1 MLSATERAAD
11 SAIDLALSFLG
22 EGETGER
29 VYKTDR
35 DFATATD
42 FAIEDAVRELLARE
56 TPDIGFLGEERGHT
70 GDREQYWCL
79 DPIDGTTNFA
89 RGLPNYGVSL
99 ALIEDGAPVFGSI
112 ALPAHGE
119 RYVTRA
125 GVALLNERPIR
136 VADTAS
142 LRDAIVSFGDFA
154 TGPGSQLKNARR
166 LAMLDNLATSV
177 GRVRMLGSAATDLAW
192 LAAGRVDAVVIDA
205 NRAWDVAAGIALAYG
220 AGAVVTHV
228 DGGPY
233 SIAGR
238 DLLVAAPGVHSTA
251 VATLAPTA
259 RSHG

>member
-11 SAIDLALSFLG
+11 AAIDLALSLLG

-79 DPIDGTTNFA
+79 DPIDGTTNFS

-99 ALIEDGAPVFGSI
+99 ALIDGDMPVFGSI

-119 RYVTRA
+119 RYVTRN
-125 GVALLNERPIR
+125 GGALLNLQPIR
-136 VADTAS
+136 VADTS
-142 LRDAIVSFGDFA
+142 DLRDAIVSFGDFA
-154 TGPGSQLKNARR
+154 SGPASGVKNARR
-166 LAMLDNLATSV
+166 LAMLSSLATSV

-192 LAAGRVDAVVIDA
+192 LAAGRLDAVLIDA
-205 NRAWDVAAGIALAYG
+205 NRAWDVAAGIALARA
-220 AGAVVTHV
+220 AGALVTHI

-233 SIAGR
+233 TLSGR
-238 DLLVAAPGVHSTA
+238 DLLATAPGVSGAALAVLGSTQE
-251 VATLAPTA
+251 
-259 RSHG
+259 